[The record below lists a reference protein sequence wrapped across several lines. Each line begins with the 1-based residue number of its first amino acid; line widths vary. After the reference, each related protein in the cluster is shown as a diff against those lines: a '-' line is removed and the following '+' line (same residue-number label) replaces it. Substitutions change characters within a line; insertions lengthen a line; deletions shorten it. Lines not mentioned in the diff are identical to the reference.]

1 MSDIVVLT
9 FSDIYIL
16 WQYILGLIKDTTT
29 QGYIYSSGEWGLGGG
44 KEISTHS

>member
-29 QGYIYSSGEWGLGGG
+29 QGYTAPESGVWVGGE
-44 KEISTHS
+44 EISTHS